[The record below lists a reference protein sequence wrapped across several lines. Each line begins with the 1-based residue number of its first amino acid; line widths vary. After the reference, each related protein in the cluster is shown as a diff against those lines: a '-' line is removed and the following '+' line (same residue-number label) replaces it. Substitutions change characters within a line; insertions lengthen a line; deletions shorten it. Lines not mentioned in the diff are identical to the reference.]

1 MFAPKHHSAMRHAIG
16 PRKEM
21 GVRTIF
27 NILGPLTN
35 PAGAPNQ
42 LMGVFSRELV
52 EPLANVFNSLGSHHV
67 MVVNAEDGLDEISI
81 AADTHV
87 AELKD
92 GQVTSWTIKPEEYG
106 CRHENLDGI
115 RVENADESLE
125 MICSVFTNN
134 PGPAMDIVLLNAGA
148 AIYVAGLTDSI
159 ADGIERAREVIAS
172 EKAAEKFADLI
183 ALSNQ
188 LALKSE

>member
-1 MFAPKHHSAMRHAIG
+1 MSLAKRTLAKSSSAAKRLNCSLQVHIQSQA
-16 PRKEM
+16 
-21 GVRTIF
+21 
-27 NILGPLTN
+27 
-35 PAGAPNQ
+35 
-42 LMGVFSRELV
+42 FSQDLV
-52 EPLANVFNSLGSHHV
+52 EPLANVFKSLGSHHV

-81 AADTHV
+81 AADTQV

-92 GQVTSWTIKPEEYG
+92 GQVTTWTIKPEDYG
-106 CRHENLDGI
+106 CRHASLDDI

-125 MICSVFTNN
+125 MVCSVFTNK

-159 ADGIERAREVIAS
+159 EAGIERAREIIAS

-188 LALKSE
+188 LAVTSE